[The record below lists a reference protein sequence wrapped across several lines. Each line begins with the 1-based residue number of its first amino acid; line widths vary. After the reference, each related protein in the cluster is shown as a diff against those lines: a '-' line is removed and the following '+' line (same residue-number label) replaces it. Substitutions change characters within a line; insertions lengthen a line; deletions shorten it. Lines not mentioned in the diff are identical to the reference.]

1 MCLDEIACVCEKGLL
16 GVCPGP
22 LVAPPCL
29 APLPWP
35 AASASIGG
43 ISVGSYYQLVCAVN
57 VTLGGDYDVDGAQL
71 R

>member
-16 GVCPGP
+16 GVCPS
-22 LVAPPCL
+22 ACL
-29 APLPWP
+29 GPLPWTACP
-35 AASASIGG
+35 ASASIGG
-43 ISVGSYYQLVCAVN
+43 ISVGSDYQLVCAVN